1 MGSICCKSKPYQPF
15 TTIYNS
21 PAKSLILQKL
31 QKNSPV
37 TCKYTCENCNKKYIF
52 KSKNLERKIITTL
65 PGWIHTIKNIGKN
78 NLIIIVW
85 SNEIFNIK
93 KPDTYVRI

>member
-21 PAKSLILQKL
+21 PAKSPMLQKL

-37 TCKYTCENCNKKYIF
+37 TFKYTCENCNKKYIF
-52 KSKNLERKIITTL
+52 KSKYPNYCSGECYWSCNL
-65 PGWIHTIKNIGKN
+65 
-78 NLIIIVW
+78 
-85 SNEIFNIK
+85 
-93 KPDTYVRI
+93 